1 MENAGLVGL
10 SRQIALQ
17 RELDVVANN
26 IANMTTTGYKADN
39 VTFGEYMM
47 PAARANNFRGNDRLV
62 SFTQD
67 RTTWLDQSQGPV
79 EMTGNPLDIAMS
91 GNTFLTVQTPGGERY
106 TRNGALQINSQGQLV
121 TSEGLQVIGQNGPIV
136 FQPGDREVSISTD
149 GAVSVREGANTT
161 DTQRGK
167 LKFASFTDPRMLL
180 KDGTSTFRPPNG
192 MQVDTPTAVRINQGA
207 IEKSNV
213 RSVVEMTRMMEITRT
228 YTQVAQLLQQ
238 HSDMRRTAIQQLA
251 EVPA

>member
-1 MENAGLVGL
+1 
-10 SRQIALQ
+10 
-17 RELDVVANN
+17 
-26 IANMTTTGYKADN
+26 
-39 VTFGEYMM
+39 
-47 PAARANNFRGNDRLV
+47 
-62 SFTQD
+62 
-67 RTTWLDQSQGPV
+67 
-79 EMTGNPLDIAMS
+79 
-91 GNTFLTVQTPGGERY
+91 
-106 TRNGALQINSQGQLV
+106 V

-136 FQPGDREVSISTD
+136 FQPGDREISISTD

-167 LKFASFTDPRMLL
+167 LKFASFNDPRMLL

-192 MQVDTPTAVRINQGA
+192 MQVDTPTVVRINQGA

-213 RSVVEMTRMMEITRT
+213 RSVVEMTRMVEVTRT